1 MADKSD
7 LAAENTNNSGNSLPR
22 KIQIIYGFGVSYA
35 IVDQIFAQ
43 WLLYY
48 YLPPATSQLRP
59 VLPPLFISLALVT
72 SRFVDMIAD
81 PAIGYFSDRTE
92 SKYGRRIPFIALGTI
107 PLALMTVALFF
118 PPRGSSQLII
128 FSYLTAVGCL
138 FFIFYTIVGAPY
150 NALIPELAANKV
162 ERLNLSTWQSVF
174 RLVFTA
180 VAMILPGWLITF
192 IGSGKDERGVRGMV
206 ILLSAVMVV
215 FIFIMVM
222 IIDEKKYSG
231 GKTSQIGFKKSFSY
245 IFSSRSLIF
254 YLFGLMFFFLGFNT
268 LRATINYYVEDIMG
282 YGPGIITLASG
293 LLFASAAAFFYPI
306 NILSRKVGYK
316 KPLLIFLLIMVILSL
331 SLTRLGR
338 ELPRGAGFF
347 IFFLFGIPVSGAAF
361 IYPPAMLSEI
371 AARFSRKEKTH
382 IEGVFF
388 GLQGFFLKLAFLLS
402 IAVVPILLV
411 AGEDIS
417 LLRVISGEPEE
428 VTRQGIYYTSFL
440 ASGSFLFSFLSYLGY
455 KEEQELN

>member
-1 MADKSD
+1 MPDETGSTSKPA
-7 LAAENTNNSGNSLPR
+7 SGSGKNLPR

-59 VLPPLFISLALVT
+59 VLPPLFISLALVI
-72 SRFVDMIAD
+72 SRFVDMVAD
-81 PAIGYFSDRTE
+81 PAIGYFSDRTR

-107 PLALMTVALFF
+107 PLALMTIAFFF

-150 NALIPELAANKV
+150 NALIPELASNKV

-174 RLVFTA
+174 RLIFTA
-180 VAMILPGWLITF
+180 VAMVLPGWLITL
-192 IGSGKDERGVRGMV
+192 IGSGNDERGVRGMV
-206 ILLSAVMVV
+206 IILSIVMVV
-215 FIFIMVM
+215 FLFVMVAK
-222 IIDEKKYSG
+222 IDEKKYSG
-231 GKTSQIGFKKSFSY
+231 GKTSQTGFKKSFSY

-282 YGPGIITLASG
+282 YGPGVITLASG
-293 LLFASAAAFFYPI
+293 VLFASAAAFFYPI
-306 NILSRKVGYK
+306 NMLSRKIGYK
-316 KPLLIFLLIMVILSL
+316 KPLLVFLIIMVLLSL
-331 SLTRLGR
+331 SLTRLGK
-338 ELPRGAGFF
+338 ELPREAGFF

-371 AARFSRKEKTH
+371 AARFSKKEKTH
-382 IEGVFF
+382 IEGIFF

-402 IAVVPILLV
+402 IAVVPLLLV
-411 AGEDIS
+411 AGEEIS
-417 LLRVISGEPEE
+417 LLRVMAGEPEE

-440 ASGSFLFSFLSYLGY
+440 AAASFLFSFLSYLGY
-455 KEEQELN
+455 KEELD